1 MWNTKSKKTNL
12 ISKGDPNCAF
22 KWEIKIYNLM
32 WVPVSSTYKIS
43 DGWIRDPKFNSRLHK
58 KSIGVFVW

>member
-22 KWEIKIYNLM
+22 KWEIKVYNLM
-32 WVPVSSTYKIS
+32 WVLVNLTCKIS
-43 DGWIRDPKFNSRLHK
+43 DSGIRDPGFNSCLHK
-58 KSIGVFVW
+58 KSISVLI